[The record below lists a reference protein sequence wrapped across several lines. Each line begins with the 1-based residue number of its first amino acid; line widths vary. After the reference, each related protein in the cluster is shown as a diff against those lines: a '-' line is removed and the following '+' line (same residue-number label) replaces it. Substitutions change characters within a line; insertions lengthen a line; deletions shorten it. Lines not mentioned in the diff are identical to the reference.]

1 SHAREHAVGARSP
14 HEGGARLAQRMR
26 ARRGGGLAQYTQGKM
41 TSLISP
47 SLSGPITTNIAYDGP
62 LPTSVGW
69 SGPIAGQVNWT
80 YNDRF
85 LIETETIGAL
95 PETTVTY
102 QYDDDGL
109 VTNAGDLVIERDPAS
124 GRVVSKTIG

>member
-1 SHAREHAVGARSP
+1 MTFPVGNRLPSRAREHAVGARSP
-14 HEGGARLAQRMR
+14 HEGGACLPQRSEDR
-26 ARRGGGLAQYTQGKM
+26 HGGGLAPYTLGKM

-62 LPTSVGW
+62 LTTDLFW
-69 SGPIAGQVNWT
+69 SGPVAGQVSWT

-95 PETTVTY
+95 PETTVTT
-102 QYDDDGL
+102 QDG
-109 VTNAGDLVIERDPAS
+109 S
-124 GRVVSKTIG
+124 GTELEPVGIRCRV